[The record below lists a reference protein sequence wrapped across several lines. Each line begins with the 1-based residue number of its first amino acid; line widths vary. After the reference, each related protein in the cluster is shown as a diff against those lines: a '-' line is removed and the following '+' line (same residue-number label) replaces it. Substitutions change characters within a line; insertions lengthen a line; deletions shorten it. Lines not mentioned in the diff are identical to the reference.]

1 MLVEQLVV
9 ISHEFFFIV
18 FLLLFFTLFH
28 KQFSKSFYHCFI
40 YFFLVHLCF
49 IFFTISSSSY
59 CFQTHFLNHFAFHFT
74 FLAFILPTPQPLLF
88 CFHITVLSPSRRITS
103 KFLFFYFSHFF
114 NKEELLTTD
123 VNKNC

>member
-9 ISHEFFFIV
+9 SSHEFFFIV
-18 FLLLFFTLFH
+18 FLLLFLTLFH
-28 KQFSKSFYHCFI
+28 KQFPKSFYHCFHH
-40 YFFLVHLCF
+40 FFLIHLCF
-49 IFFTISSSSY
+49 IFFTTSSSSFR
-59 CFQTHFLNHFAFHFT
+59 FQTHFLNHFTFHFT

-88 CFHITVLSPSRRITS
+88 CFHITILSPSSPIISR
-103 KFLFFYFSHFF
+103 FLFFSISHFF